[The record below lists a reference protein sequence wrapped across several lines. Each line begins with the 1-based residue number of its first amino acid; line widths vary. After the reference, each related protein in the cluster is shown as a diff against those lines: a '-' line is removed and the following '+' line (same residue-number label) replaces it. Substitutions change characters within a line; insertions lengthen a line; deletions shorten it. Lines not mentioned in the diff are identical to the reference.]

1 MSKNKKR
8 RKNQQQPQAPELPMA
23 GASGAGKPRKPRNY
37 SRWRALTLS
46 TVYLL
51 FGLHMAHWYIKG
63 TSLAPLEL
71 NEVMYT
77 LELGIITAGFL
88 FMGVALVSVLVF
100 GRFFCSWG
108 CHILALEDLSAW
120 LLMKVGIRPKA
131 MRSRVLLLVPPLAL
145 FYMFVWPQIL
155 RIYKGEP
162 LPQLYVATD
171 AQGWA
176 SFVTTDFFRN
186 LPGIWITVLT
196 FLISGFVIV
205 YFLGTRSFCRYACP
219 YGALF
224 ALADRVAPGRIV
236 SKGGCEMCG
245 QCTAACQS
253 NIRVHEE
260 LKQYGKIVSPDCLK
274 DLDCV
279 AVCPNDAIG
288 FGYRKPS
295 LFKSWSRSVR
305 RHYDFSLGEEV
316 VLAVTWLATLFV
328 FRGLYARVPFL
339 VTLGLGGIMGYVAVL
354 TIRLLRRE
362 SVAFNKF
369 RLKRSGR
376 LNTAG
381 SYFLA
386 GSCVLLLFVGHSAFV
401 RFHEFKGHGAYDK
414 ITSVGS
420 AQPLPDDPA
429 LLAGATAHLE
439 QVERWGLFN
448 PPELD
453 QRLATLHL
461 LGDSPE
467 LADPYLERIVERE
480 PAAAHEL
487 KADIWAT
494 RGDHAMATSAYRMAL
509 AEDPGR
515 LKSHL
520 SLAELLANT
529 GNYAEAVEHLEAA
542 VAIKNDSAKTR
553 YNLAVLL
560 GQLGREDDAI
570 GQYEVAARLTPHDVE
585 IQNNLGFM
593 LASKGELEAAEERF
607 RTAIELNPGYAHSH
621 FNLGRLLLMKGR
633 NDEAETE
640 FSRAAELDPAYAE
653 VLR

>member
-1 MSKNKKR
+1 
-8 RKNQQQPQAPELPMA
+8 
-23 GASGAGKPRKPRNY
+23 
-37 SRWRALTLS
+37 
-46 TVYLL
+46 
-51 FGLHMAHWYIKG
+51 
-63 TSLAPLEL
+63 
-71 NEVMYT
+71 
-77 LELGIITAGFL
+77 LGIVTAGFL
-88 FMGVALVSVLVF
+88 FMGVALVSVVIF

-120 LLMKVGIRPKA
+120 LLAKVGIRPKA

-155 RIYKGEP
+155 RVYRGEP
-162 LPQLYVATD
+162 LPRLYVATD

-176 SFVTTDFFRN
+176 SFITTDFFRN
-186 LPGIWITVLT
+186 LPGLWITLLT
-196 FLISGFVIV
+196 FVISGFIIV

-224 ALADRVAPGRIV
+224 ALADRVAPGSIV
-236 SKGGCEMCG
+236 AKGGCEMCG

-260 LKQYGKIVSPDCLK
+260 LKRYGKVVSPDCLK

-288 FGYRKPS
+288 YGYRKPS

-328 FRGLYARVPFL
+328 FRGLYASVPFL
-339 VTLGLGGIMGYVAVL
+339 VTLGLGGIMGYIAVL

-376 LNTAG
+376 WTTAG
-381 SYFLA
+381 AYSLV
-386 GSCVLLLFVGHSAFV
+386 GSFVMFLFVGHSAFV
-401 RFHEFKGHGAYDK
+401 RYHEFNGHAAYDAV
-414 ITSVGS
+414 TTMGPGLAS
-420 AQPLPDDPA
+420 PEDPA
-429 LLAGATAHLE
+429 LLASATTHLE
-439 QVERWGLFN
+439 TVERWGLFN

-461 LGDSPE
+461 LSSSPE
-467 LADPYLERIVERE
+467 QADPYLQRIVARS

-487 KADIWAT
+487 QADVWASQ
-494 RGDHAMATSAYRMAL
+494 GDYAMANGAYRLAL
-509 AEDPGR
+509 AEDPAR

-520 SLAELLANT
+520 SLAELLANSGDYT
-529 GNYAEAVEHLEAA
+529 AAVEHLEAA
-542 VAIKNDSAKTR
+542 VAIKSDSAKTR

-560 GQLGREDDAI
+560 GQLGRDDDAI
-570 GQYEVAARLTPHDVE
+570 EHYEVAARLTPRDVE
-585 IQNNLGFM
+585 IQNNLGFA
-593 LASKGELEAAEERF
+593 LASKGEFEAAEERF
-607 RTAIELNPGYAHSH
+607 REAIELDPNFAHSH
-621 FNLGRLLLMKGR
+621 FNLGRLLLMQGH
-633 NDEAETE
+633 NAEADTQ
-640 FSRAAELDPAYAE
+640 FNLAAELDPAYAE
-653 VLR
+653 LLR